1 MNSTAIYRNGVQLF
15 HNASSQS
22 DSRYRGVHI
31 ITQGQMEKIYIRDLL
46 RHKALVE
53 RSTVVENFMVH
64 HKDPFT
70 THPVEATL
78 KNVKTG
84 HQEIVRA
91 KHLVGADGAASSI
104 REQLGVPFD
113 GLSTDIY
120 WAIMDGV
127 FKTDYPYFLSF
138 R

>member
-1 MNSTAIYRNGVQLF
+1 
-15 HNASSQS
+15 
-22 DSRYRGVHI
+22 
-31 ITQGQMEKIYIRDLL
+31 
-46 RHKALVE
+46 VE
-53 RSTVVENFMVH
+53 RSTVVESFKVH
-64 HKDPFT
+64 TDNPEAI
-70 THPVEATL
+70 HPVEATL

-84 HQEIVRA
+84 HEEVVRA

-104 REQLGVPFD
+104 REQLGAPFD

-127 FKTDYPYFLSF
+127 FKTDYPYHLAF